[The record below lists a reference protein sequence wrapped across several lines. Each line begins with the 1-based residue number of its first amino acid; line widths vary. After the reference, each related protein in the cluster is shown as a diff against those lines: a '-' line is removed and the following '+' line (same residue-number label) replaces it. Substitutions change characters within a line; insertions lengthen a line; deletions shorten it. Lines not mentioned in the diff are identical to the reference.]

1 MIGHYA
7 GSFDPPHHGH
17 LDIIRRAAAHC
28 ERLIVGVAVNPDKI
42 PFLDAAVREALLRE
56 ALGDLRNV
64 HIERYTGATLDHARR
79 HGCSVLIRAL
89 RTAVDA
95 EFERQL
101 ATVNRQ
107 VGGFETFLLLA
118 DAACS
123 HLSSSLVRQAA
134 GAGLALDTLCPPAV
148 ARAIAT
154 RG

>member
-17 LDIIRRAAAHC
+17 LDIIRRAAALC
-28 ERLIVGVAVNPDKI
+28 QRLVVGIAVNPDKT
-42 PFLDAAVREALLRE
+42 PFLAIETRKALLHE
-56 ALGDLRNV
+56 MLADCTNV
-64 HIERYTGATLDHARR
+64 EIESYSGATALHAQA
-79 HGCSVLIRAL
+79 HGCTVLIRAL

-107 VGGFETFLLLA
+107 VSHLETVLLLA
-118 DAACS
+118 EATTS

-134 GAGLALDTLCPPAV
+134 GAGLPLTTLCPDLV
-148 ARAIAT
+148 AAAIAK
-154 RG
+154 RA